1 MKKVLLTCLILAITT
16 SQGLSSFYEDK
27 ARGWFWYEDPA
38 DLEEKEQEEVS
49 AQKANEYIAKVKK
62 ELEDKKALALVK
74 PTHKNI
80 YTYMQ
85 AQKQVMDRSE
95 LFSKKW
101 QEVLYKNPY
110 ELDYTVKHPTMQAA
124 RHIAI
129 DEEKKQREDRI
140 KALSEEYGLFFF
152 FAGSC
157 SYCHGFAPIV
167 EQFSKKYGWKVLAI
181 SLDGGAIKEYPNAQR
196 DNGTAKV
203 LNIKSLPTLIAVC
216 PKTGKTI
223 LLSVGMTAF
232 DQIEKRL
239 DVLMQSGE
247 I

>member
-1 MKKVLLTCLILAITT
+1 MKYTFLILMSFLST
-16 SQGLSSFYEDK
+16 SVESKTAFYEDK
-27 ARGWFWYEDPA
+27 ARGWFWYEDPR
-38 DLEEKEQEEVS
+38 LKEEGESKSPTERAKS
-49 AQKANEYIAKVKK
+49 YIEKIKQ
-62 ELEDKKALALVK
+62 ELEDKKAVALVN
-74 PTHKNI
+74 PTHKTI
-80 YTYMQ
+80 YNYMQ

-101 QEVLYKNPY
+101 LEVLYTNPE
-110 ELDYTVKHPTMQAA
+110 ELDYTVKYPTMQAA

-129 DEEKKQREDRI
+129 DKEKKEREERI
-140 KALSEEYGLFFF
+140 KALSESYGLFFF

-167 EQFSKKYGWKVLAI
+167 QQFSKKYGWKVLAI

-196 DNGTAKV
+196 DNGIAKT

-223 LLSVGMTAF
+223 LLSAGMTAF

-239 DVLMQSGE
+239 DVLMKNGE
-247 I
+247 M